1 MGWHCG
7 LALQRNGNAFIR
19 EESDCQGKI
28 GVDLQSEELLATDS
42 EIHTHARSIWMLSKQ
57 FCHPKAQELTGVKQ
71 LAGCLGPVYEG
82 CVQVPCMQRCSGV
95 EFRAHVGFPL
105 SC

>member
-42 EIHTHARSIWMLSKQ
+42 EIHTHTRTEHLDAVEAVLSSQ
-57 FCHPKAQELTGVKQ
+57 SPGTDWC
-71 LAGCLGPVYEG
+71 
-82 CVQVPCMQRCSGV
+82 
-95 EFRAHVGFPL
+95 
-105 SC
+105 